1 MAALLD
7 DLQVVPT
14 TSGDKTQRY
23 CVPSHWKPQTD
34 CVQTFALLPTSE
46 EWKRCK
52 DLIAETLNSASIK
65 KVTRVQNLWLWE
77 AYTFNRKRMCER
89 SSGQVNERLLFHGS
103 GAINPYDIA
112 CSEDGFDVRHSKQGS
127 WGRAI
132 YFAEKA
138 QYSNYYAHC
147 TSSKRELILAIALIG
162 DSYDFGTKKKQDLL
176 FPPVKLAQ
184 SQNLCNI
191 KYDSVSAIS
200 RDTRVYILYENL
212 KHIHST

>member
-1 MAALLD
+1 MTCKLKLPLPENEICLHKGPFPRPYHNFGSVSKLKVIKMAALLD

-14 TSGDKTQRY
+14 TSGDETQRY
-23 CVPSHWKPQTD
+23 WVPSHWKAQTD
-34 CVQTFALLPTSE
+34 CVQTFVLLPTSE

-89 SSGQVNERLLFHGS
+89 NSGQVYERLLFHGS

-138 QYSNYYAHC
+138 
-147 TSSKRELILAIALIG
+147 
-162 DSYDFGTKKKQDLL
+162 
-176 FPPVKLAQ
+176 
-184 SQNLCNI
+184 
-191 KYDSVSAIS
+191 
-200 RDTRVYILYENL
+200 
-212 KHIHST
+212 